1 MLSPIPMEEF
11 NASCGDVN
19 EVVALPPA
27 AFTTDEFHEF
37 EMDAVFGHEW
47 LCIGRATDI
56 PNKGDYFTLEALGEQ
71 LLVVRQADG
80 SVKVHSNVCRHRA
93 MRVATG
99 SGNARRFKCEYH
111 SWVYGLDGTLQSA
124 PDLNDSPCFIKA
136 SVKLP
141 EIRSEIW
148 ENFVFITFDKDI
160 EPLAGRLATLSSYL
174 TNWGI
179 SDLKSA
185 EPQTFFPVKCNWKV
199 FGDEC
204 YHCAHLHAK
213 SWVPMHDASSERI
226 DYNTESNEPEKGI
239 IAYDLVSVE
248 KDLAP
253 TRTGKNLQPL
263 LPALTD
269 EQRRRIAYVTVAPN
283 LLLIAMPDK
292 VKYFMWLPTST
303 TTSVFAATWL
313 YPESTLQREGF
324 EELWKME
331 LDDLAL
337 VLEEDVYAW
346 ESVQDGLHSRTAPR
360 GRYAP
365 SEVVLV
371 RFNEWLIEKYRAA
384 DALARI
390 EQLEESRPEELKGQ
404 ESSQPVGV

>member
-1 MLSPIPMEEF
+1 MLSPIPVEEF
-11 NASCGDVN
+11 DASCGDVN

-27 AFTTDEFHEF
+27 AFTTDAFHEF

-56 PNKGDYFTLEALGEQ
+56 PNKGDYFTVDALGEQ

-80 SVKVHSNVCRHRA
+80 TVQVHSNVCRHRA

-124 PDLNDSPCFIKA
+124 PDLNDSPCFVKA

-141 EIRSEIW
+141 EIRSELW
-148 ENFVFITFDKDI
+148 ENFVFVTFDNDI
-160 EPLAGRLATLSSYL
+160 EPLAGRLANLSAYL
-174 TNWGI
+174 SNWGI

-185 EPQTFFPVKCNWKV
+185 EPQSFFPVKCNWKV

-204 YHCAHLHAK
+204 YHCAHLHSK

-239 IAYDLVSVE
+239 IAYDLVGVE

-253 TRTGKNLQPL
+253 TRTGKALQPL
-263 LPALTD
+263 LPGLTD
-269 EQRRRIAYVTVAPN
+269 DQRRRIAYVTVAPN
-283 LLLIAMPDK
+283 LLVIAMPDK
-292 VKYFMWLPTST
+292 VKYFMWLPTGT

-324 EELWKME
+324 KELWQME
-331 LDDLAL
+331 LDDLAQ
-337 VLEEDVYAW
+337 VLEEDIYAW
-346 ESVQDGLHSRTAPR
+346 ESVQAGLHSRNAPR

-371 RFNEWLIEKYRAA
+371 RFNEWLIEKYRTA
-384 DALARI
+384 DALAR
-390 EQLEESRPEELKGQ
+390 LEVAESGEKGHGRTQ
-404 ESSQPVGV
+404 ESIEPVSV

>member
-1 MLSPIPMEEF
+1 MLSPIPVEEF
-11 NASCGDVN
+11 DASCGDVN

-27 AFTTDEFHEF
+27 AFTTDAFHEF

-56 PNKGDYFTLEALGEQ
+56 PNKGDYFTVDALGEQ

-80 SVKVHSNVCRHRA
+80 TVQVHSNVCRHRA

-124 PDLNDSPCFIKA
+124 PDLNDSPCFVKA

-141 EIRSEIW
+141 EIRSELW
-148 ENFVFITFDKDI
+148 ENFVFVTFDNDI
-160 EPLAGRLATLSSYL
+160 EPLAGRLANLSAYL
-174 TNWGI
+174 SNWGI

-185 EPQTFFPVKCNWKV
+185 EPQSFFPVKCNWKV

-204 YHCAHLHAK
+204 YHCAHLHSK

-239 IAYDLVSVE
+239 IAYDLVGVE

-253 TRTGKNLQPL
+253 TRTGKALQPL
-263 LPALTD
+263 LPGLTD
-269 EQRRRIAYVTVAPN
+269 DQRRRIAYVTVAPN
-283 LLLIAMPDK
+283 LLVIAMPDK
-292 VKYFMWLPTST
+292 VKYFMWLPTGT

-324 EELWKME
+324 KELWQME
-331 LDDLAL
+331 LDDLAQ
-337 VLEEDVYAW
+337 VLEEDIYAW
-346 ESVQDGLHSRTAPR
+346 ESVQAGLHSRNAPR

-371 RFNEWLIEKYRAA
+371 RFNEWLIEKYRTA
-384 DALARI
+384 DALAR
-390 EQLEESRPEELKGQ
+390 LEVAESGEEGHGRTQ
-404 ESSQPVGV
+404 ESIEPVSV